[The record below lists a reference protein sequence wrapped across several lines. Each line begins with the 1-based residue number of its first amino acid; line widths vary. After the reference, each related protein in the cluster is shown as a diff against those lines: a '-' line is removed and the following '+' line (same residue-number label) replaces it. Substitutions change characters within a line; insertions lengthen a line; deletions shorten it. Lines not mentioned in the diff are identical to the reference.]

1 MKVSTYLSSAT
12 FEIERW
18 SVSLVIKFRE
28 GTSGGHTD
36 ISRYFQVN
44 FHKYLGIVGTVLF
57 FVKKPLPQT
66 LAANHKELQ
75 SCKLRVFNDAHVT

>member
-1 MKVSTYLSSAT
+1 MLIVDVIIKGIYQWKYQLHLSSAT

-36 ISRYFQVN
+36 ISRYFRVN
-44 FHKYLGIVGTVLF
+44 FHKYLGIVG
-57 FVKKPLPQT
+57 K
-66 LAANHKELQ
+66 
-75 SCKLRVFNDAHVT
+75 CLR

>member
-1 MKVSTYLSSAT
+1 MLIVDVIIKGIYQWKYQLHLSSAT
-12 FEIERW
+12 LERW

-44 FHKYLGIVGTVLF
+44 FHKYLGIVG
-57 FVKKPLPQT
+57 K
-66 LAANHKELQ
+66 
-75 SCKLRVFNDAHVT
+75 CLR

>member
-28 GTSGGHTD
+28 GTFGGHTD

-44 FHKYLGIVGTVLF
+44 FHKYLGIVG
-57 FVKKPLPQT
+57 K
-66 LAANHKELQ
+66 
-75 SCKLRVFNDAHVT
+75 CLR